1 LLESTGNGG
10 LIGNLSFE
18 ITGDDGKTET
28 VWPMIPAASANVTMI
43 QKLDAG
49 QVTVLEIGYTTNNP
63 NNWFLH
69 YPFPFPKHG
78 QSRQVTI
85 RAVFKQ
91 DPFLDAVAKVNCWQ
105 GRVVSKPCEVV
116 LKDDAL

>member
-1 LLESTGNGG
+1 
-10 LIGNLSFE
+10 
-18 ITGDDGKTET
+18 
-28 VWPMIPAASANVTMI
+28 
-43 QKLDAG
+43 
-49 QVTVLEIGYTTNNP
+49 
-63 NNWFLH
+63 
-69 YPFPFPKHG
+69 
-78 QSRQVTI
+78 VTI